1 MDRTIVVGGLY
12 RHFKGF
18 KAHVLNLARHSET
31 GEMLVVYECTGKGD
45 CNHTDGIYARPI
57 EEDIKAVEKDIAA
70 WKQFTG
76 YFRDKM
82 FPALR

>member
-1 MDRTIVVGGLY
+1 MDRLIVVGGLY

-45 CNHTDGIYARPI
+45 CDHTDGIYARPI
-57 EEDIKAVEKDIAA
+57 EMFMSEVDHIKYPNATQKYRFKRV
-70 WKQFTG
+70 W
-76 YFRDKM
+76 
-82 FPALR
+82 